1 MNPAEQQTLQLRDI
15 HLPASPE
22 FWPPAPGWWI
32 AALLVLMILIWSSLR
47 LISYW
52 RYKRSQREIISILE
66 DLSQI
71 DADEQTPEFLASVST
86 LLRRVALVKFP
97 RKSVAA
103 LTGRNWLLFLDAHGG
118 AGQFVDGVGSVLE
131 AGPYMCDTTMR
142 NSNVDQQGLLLL
154 ARKWIKRNTKEPL
167 INS

>member
-1 MNPAEQQTLQLRDI
+1 MNPAEQALQLRDI

-47 LISYW
+47 LIRYW
-52 RYKRSQREIISILE
+52 RHKRSQREIFSILD

-71 DADEQTPEFLASVST
+71 EADQHTPEFLASVST
-86 LLRRVALVKFP
+86 LLRRVALLKFP

-118 AGQFVDGVGSVLE
+118 AGQFVNGVGSVLE
-131 AGPYMCDTTMR
+131 AGPYVSDSAMC

-154 ARKWIKRNTKEPL
+154 ARKWINQNTRV
-167 INS
+167 